1 MRLLLDTHVLLWLL
15 SDPERLG
22 EAVLAILRGEAN
34 EIRVSAATAWEI
46 AIKKQMGKLRAP
58 DDLEAQLEA
67 GGVTALPI
75 TLAHA
80 RLAGSLPA
88 HHRDPFD
95 RMLIAQARIESLTL
109 VAGDADISK
118 YDVPV
123 IDARA

>member
-22 EAVLAILRGEAN
+22 ETVLAILRAEAN
-34 EIRVSAATAWEI
+34 EVRVSAATAWEI

-95 RMLIAQARIESLTL
+95 RMLIAQATIEGLTVVTHDPHFKPYGVPLLL
-109 VAGDADISK
+109 V
-118 YDVPV
+118 
-123 IDARA
+123 

>member
-34 EIRVSAATAWEI
+34 DVRVSAATAWEI
-46 AIKKQMGKLRAP
+46 AIKKQLGKLRAP
-58 DDLEAQLEA
+58 DDLEAQLVA
-67 GGVTALPI
+67 GHVTVLPI

-80 RLAGSLPA
+80 RLAGSLPT

-95 RMLIAQARIESLTL
+95 LMLIAQATIEGLT
-109 VAGDADISK
+109 VVTHDPRFEP
-118 YDVPV
+118 YDVPLLMV
-123 IDARA
+123 